1 MEKLERRGKS
11 RENYL
16 VWEDVGC
23 TDGEEML
30 RVLVRDDVG
39 AAMIHPNVTS
49 SIDGV
54 LERIQPRKRATHLI
68 YL

>member
-1 MEKLERRGKS
+1 M
-11 RENYL
+11 
-16 VWEDVGC
+16 WEDVGC